1 MSEEYIHLL
10 NMTSLYMYI
19 LVVFTVVML
28 RMGFVMLCVFSGDRD
43 ARPAHEHQSSDPV
56 ISRLGFARVF

>member
-1 MSEEYIHLL
+1 VSEEYIHLL

-28 RMGFVMLCVFSGDRD
+28 CFFSGD
-43 ARPAHEHQSSDPV
+43 
-56 ISRLGFARVF
+56 